1 MFIWLLESRR
11 ESFRMIPREIHS
23 HAVKLCLRTGM
34 LRYPY
39 LFFVLCSC
47 CLRSPLLLSSFAVD
61 LCFLEALFA
70 VLRSA
75 SFLLSI
81 LLLYGV
87 LSTPGVLPCEDS
99 SVGSI
104 LLQENA

>member
-1 MFIWLLESRR
+1 MLLWLLGSRR
-11 ESFRMIPREIHS
+11 EFLRVVPRAIRS
-23 HAVKLCLRTGM
+23 YAVRSGLRTGM
-34 LRYPY
+34 LRFPY